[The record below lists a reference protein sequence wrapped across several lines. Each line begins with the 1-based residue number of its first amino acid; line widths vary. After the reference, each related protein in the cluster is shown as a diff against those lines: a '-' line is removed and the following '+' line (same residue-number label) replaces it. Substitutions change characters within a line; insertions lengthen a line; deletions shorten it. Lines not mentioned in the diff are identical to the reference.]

1 MPSTTDLRRPPDAVA
16 VADRYRRLERPL
28 SGAVALLLGVV
39 VAVAVVWLPLVPG
52 LLVAA
57 VLLVAVRVPLLTSR
71 GTARFV
77 TDATPEAVR
86 DDFDGPTP
94 PPLTFQWGVA
104 DAVHATDS
112 GAIYRFTYLFG
123 LRSTTMSV
131 EVDRHAPGDVRLVV
145 TADGRPWATYDVTV
159 RSDGA
164 DTVVDVTW
172 ESDRRFG
179 LNRLPQWV
187 AAERYRADAL
197 GAQGYA
203 VVDRD
208 ATLSP
213 FA

>member
-1 MPSTTDLRRPPDAVA
+1 MPSTDLHRPPDVVA
-16 VADRYRRLERPL
+16 IANRYRRLERPL
-28 SGAVALLLGVV
+28 SGALALLLGVV
-39 VAVAVVWLPLVPG
+39 VAAAVLWLPLVSG

-57 VLLVAVRVPLLTSR
+57 VLLVAVRAPLLTSR
-71 GTARFV
+71 GTARLAA
-77 TDATPEAVR
+77 DAPPETVR

-94 PPLTFQWGVA
+94 PPLAFQWGVA
-104 DAVHATDS
+104 DAVHPTDS

-131 EVDRHAPGDVRLVV
+131 EADRDAGGDVRLVV

-159 RSDGA
+159 TSDGA
-164 DTVVDVTW
+164 DAVVDVAW

-179 LNRLPQWV
+179 LNRLPQWLV
-187 AAERYRADAL
+187 AERHRADAL

-208 ATLSP
+208 VTLSP